1 MSLAA
6 ACRSILYSTMHRKYN
21 YACEAV
27 LQVATTLLVRSA
39 TGRTNSG
46 FALACGHFSGI
57 QIVPTNAH
65 VCDVVTANDQAECT
79 VALKHH
85 VVERSS

>member
-1 MSLAA
+1 
-6 ACRSILYSTMHRKYN
+6 MHVRQSFKWQPHSWY
-21 YACEAV
+21 V
-27 LQVATTLLVRSA
+27 VQLVA
-39 TGRTNSG
+39 RTNSG

-65 VCDVVTANDQAECT
+65 VCGVMTANDQAECT

-85 VVERSS
+85 VVVTS